1 MAAYSKRKVVVKAKN
16 QKTTSK
22 SSNIIITVGVFFDG
36 TLNNRFNYK
45 LYKWTKNKKE
55 KEKIGNLGD
64 SYQNTYS
71 NVAQLWASYDISKI
85 RNHVKVYIEGP
96 GTWGGKRVGRDTG
109 QNDEGLASSRMDD
122 LFGLKGAATGMGL
135 SGVNA
140 KIAKACLIISKKIKT
155 ITQNKEVIVTEIRF
169 DVFGFSRGAAAARS
183 FVSRMFSATGA
194 TEYFTTSLKSK
205 LKGSEFSN
213 TQFTVRFMG
222 LFDTVSSYG
231 KYFSND
237 VDDLQLK
244 IPDGKYPK
252 VDKVVHLVAADEYRA
267 LFALTDITSA
277 RTRGTEIILPGA
289 HSDVGGG
296 NKEVEFEKYFMSG
309 PNNWGEGECRG
320 YLSFK
325 ELKEG
330 RWIPKEE
337 AERLENMREIN
348 GPKVLSVYASN
359 LGRNVYTQYSRVPLQ
374 IMHSFAKE
382 KGMKVIPAV
391 WDYVSKLYDSSLQSL
406 CRDLSRL
413 ALQGKSIYR
422 RDQRG
427 VPYIPDSNPIK
438 RKVLNIRFRYI
449 HLSAKSWSTNYAA
462 YGNVRKIHLG

>member
-1 MAAYSKRKVVVKAKN
+1 MPNNIKKN
-16 QKTTSK
+16 
-22 SSNIIITVGVFFDG
+22 
-36 TLNNRFNYK
+36 
-45 LYKWTKNKKE
+45 
-55 KEKIGNLGD
+55 
-64 SYQNTYS
+64 
-71 NVAQLWASYDISKI
+71 
-85 RNHVKVYIEGP
+85 
-96 GTWGGKRVGRDTG
+96 
-109 QNDEGLASSRMDD
+109 
-122 LFGLKGAATGMGL
+122 
-135 SGVNA
+135 
-140 KIAKACLIISKKIKT
+140 KT
-155 ITQNKEVIVTEIRF
+155 ITQNNEVIVTEIRF

-183 FVSRMFSATGA
+183 FVSRMFSATGS
-194 TEYFTTSLKSK
+194 TEDLITSLKMR
-205 LKGSEFSN
+205 LKGREFAN

-231 KYFSND
+231 AFFNND
-237 VDDLQLK
+237 VKALQLK
-244 IPDGKYPK
+244 IPNGKYPK
-252 VDKVVHLVAADEYRA
+252 VDKVVHLVAADEYRK

-289 HSDVGGG
+289 HGDVGGG

-309 PNNWGEGECRG
+309 PNNWGERKCRG

-330 RWIPKEE
+330 RWIPKAE
-337 AERLENMREIN
+337 AERLENIRELN
-348 GPKVLSVYASN
+348 GPDVLSLYASN

-406 CRDLSRL
+406 CRDLNRL
-413 ALQGKSIYR
+413 ALQGKSVYR

-427 VPYIPDSNPIK
+427 VPYIPDSDPIK
-438 RKVLNIRFRYI
+438 QKVLNIRYQYI

-462 YGNVRKIHLG
+462 PDNVREIYLG